1 MFFEENGINAPTNKE
16 EQTTSDKDVDWR
28 YRISNDKLR
37 EVTNTLPMTTF
48 CQCHP
53 CRLGNRT
60 MQKQ

>member
-37 EVTNTLPMTTF
+37 EVTNTLPMTCLLYTS
-48 CQCHP
+48 P
-53 CRLGNRT
+53 SPRDA
-60 MQKQ
+60 